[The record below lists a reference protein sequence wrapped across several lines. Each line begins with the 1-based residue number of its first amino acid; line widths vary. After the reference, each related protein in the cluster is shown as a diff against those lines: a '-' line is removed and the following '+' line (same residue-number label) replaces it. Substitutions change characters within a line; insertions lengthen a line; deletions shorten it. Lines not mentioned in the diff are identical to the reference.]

1 MSLLL
6 IKDTVQQV
14 ATAITGALELETEI
28 VEENLMII
36 GGTGRYKQKT
46 GQYEEDGD
54 LESELVYANCL
65 KTGREYINF
74 NPSLEKY

>member
-14 ATAITGALELETEI
+14 ATAITAALELETEI
-28 VEENLMII
+28 VDENLMII

-46 GQYEEDGD
+46 GQYE
-54 LESELVYANCL
+54 
-65 KTGREYINF
+65 
-74 NPSLEKY
+74 